1 MPKKIQGDVPLEN
14 LKWIRGK
21 VFPFIDNYLLVFTI
35 QFSFES
41 SHYYTHPMLS
51 IGIDLPSSDV
61 NVVAIQLK

>member
-21 VFPFIDNYLLVFTI
+21 VFPFIDNYLLVF
-35 QFSFES
+35 SFLLN